1 MEHLARKYRKNEPFI
16 LNVAHSFEHF
26 LQMCDY
32 VEPLPGGYAQFM
44 GGLATIIRDVYD
56 IDIDELKKA
65 SREMRSELN
74 EGVREGVLEVRKGK
88 AGMSRPVEEAQLEE
102 MQIGSSEPGVI
113 LSKDELKAVMKEA
126 HLMRV

>member
-74 EGVREGVLEVRKGK
+74 EGVREGVLEVREGK
-88 AGMSRPVEEAQLEE
+88 AEKSGGGP
-102 MQIGSSEPGVI
+102 IGGDADRQRRARGDF
-113 LSKDELKAVMKEA
+113 KQ
-126 HLMRV
+126 R